1 MHKLVYIL
9 KEASDA
15 DEVLELASEYADNGY
30 LDENDIN
37 KLASAYEDG
46 SLDTYYAQQGA
57 ANFILDKIASDTIEK
72 IAFTKAI
79 RRKISDKIL
88 KPSRWQKLK
97 REWNDWD
104 QSTRDTIKS
113 VATLGGAGATGV
125 GVGYYL
131 GKDKGRT
138 QGHKDK

>member
-9 KEASDA
+9 KEAGDA
-15 DEVLELASEYADNGY
+15 DEVLAIASEYADNGY

-46 SLDTYYAQQGA
+46 SLDTYYAQQDA
-57 ANFILDKIASDTIEK
+57 ANFMLDKIASNGIIKT
-72 IAFTKAI
+72 I